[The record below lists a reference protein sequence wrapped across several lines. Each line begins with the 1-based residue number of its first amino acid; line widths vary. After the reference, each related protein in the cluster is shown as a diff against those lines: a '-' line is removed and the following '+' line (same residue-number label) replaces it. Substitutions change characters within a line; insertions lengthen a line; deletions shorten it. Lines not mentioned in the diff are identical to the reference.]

1 MIYSTYRVSL
11 DIHKTTSQ
19 AFITVKRGDV
29 GRRII
34 ATLTENGKPYMITD
48 GCHAVLVGRKAD
60 ATVLYNDCV
69 IDGNRIIYNFTEQT
83 VSAKGKVDCEFDL
96 YGVDNALL
104 LSPNF
109 TIIVEDTP
117 CNGDDVV
124 VSADE
129 TNVIQGLIKDTTNAI
144 DRVNDAIDRVDDAI
158 ESADSATEHLNAAV
172 LDLEERVDSG
182 EFNGKDGAD
191 GADGYTPIKGIDYYT
206 EEDKEEM
213 VNRVI
218 SALPNG
224 DEVSY

>member
-34 ATLTENGKPYMITD
+34 TTLTENGKPYTITD

-109 TIIVEDTP
+109 TIIVEETP
-117 CNGDDVV
+117 CDGDDVV
-124 VSADE
+124 VSADDM
-129 TNVIQGLIKDTTNAI
+129 NVIQGLIKDTTNA
-144 DRVNDAIDRVDDAI
+144 VAQANAAIYNANTA
-158 ESADSATEHLNAAV
+158 ADSANGVAA
-172 LDLEERVDSG
+172 DIQAKVDRG
-182 EFNGKDGAD
+182 EFNGAN
-191 GADGYTPIKGIDYYT
+191 GYTPQKGTDYYT
-206 EEDKEEM
+206 EKDKQEM
-213 VNRVI
+213 VDLVLD
-218 SALPNG
+218 ALPNG